1 MTGYRPAGELK
12 KAEQTPTRLESTP
25 FREKRMLSKSGKHAV
40 RAMAVLANLGQSV
53 RADVS
58 SISQEIDAPKMYL
71 SKVMRRLSQ
80 AGLLNGRKGRGG
92 GYRLTRQAECI
103 SMFEV
108 LEPFEHFGDATNGAG
123 NGLLA
128 RGVAARCDPCE
139 MIQLRYLRILH
150 ETSLAE
156 VAMDA
161 PPRVRA
167 APVPPTRVLCQ
178 EVCS

>member
-1 MTGYRPAGELK
+1 VAAGSHHDEM
-12 KAEQTPTRLESTP
+12 P

-40 RAMAVLANLGQSV
+40 RAMAVLAGLGQSA

-58 SISQEIDAPKMYL
+58 TISREINAPKMYL
-71 SKVMRRLSQ
+71 SKIMRRLSQ

-103 SMFEV
+103 SMFDV
-108 LEPFEHFGDATNGAG
+108 LEPFENFSDTANGTSDDPLSC
-123 NGLLA
+123 GLTA
-128 RGVAARCDPCE
+128 RRDPCE
-139 MIQLRYLRILH
+139 TIQFRYLSILH

-156 VAMDA
+156 VATDA
-161 PPRVRA
+161 LPRVKTARTI
-167 APVPPTRVLCQ
+167 PSQGLCQ